1 MKNYKGKRKDLKDA
15 KRVVME
21 RGFDYAGER
30 KNVVDSFKRESRS
43 LKRSEKNEVRRE
55 IEDLLSGRGE

>member
-1 MKNYKGKRKDLKDA
+1 MKNYKGKRKELRDT

-21 RGFDYAGER
+21 REFDSSKER

-43 LKRSEKNEVRRE
+43 LKRSEKNAVRKE
-55 IEDLLSGRGE
+55 IEDLLSGEDE